1 MENLFLF
8 AIFTTILFVLI
19 KVVEMKY
26 LEKEM
31 KPLKYMVRDAVI
43 VFGSSLGAATATFYV
58 RGSFADFLNVVTEN
72 KVLNTDATLVFTDAP
87 GF

>member
-8 AIFTTILFVLI
+8 AIFTTALFVLFKI
-19 KVVEMKY
+19 VEMKY

-31 KPLKYMVRDAVI
+31 KPLKYLVRDAGMAFV
-43 VFGSSLGAATATFYV
+43 AAFSAGFASTYM
-58 RGSFADFLNVVTEN
+58 RGSVSDFLNVVTEN
-72 KVLNTDATLVFTDAP
+72 KVLTPDATQIFTDAP

>member
-8 AIFTTILFVLI
+8 AIFTTTIFVLLKI
-19 KVVEMKY
+19 VEMKY

-31 KPLKYMVRDAVI
+31 KPLKYVVRDAVM
-43 VFGSSLGAATATFYV
+43 VFTSAFGGAFIAFHMRTSL
-58 RGSFADFLNVVTEN
+58 SDFLNVVTEN
-72 KVLNTDATLVFTDAP
+72 KVLHTDATQVFTDAP

>member
-1 MENLFLF
+1 MENIFLF
-8 AIFTTILFVLI
+8 AIFTTSFFVVLKIL
-19 KVVEMKY
+19 EMNY

-72 KVLNTDATLVFTDAP
+72 KVLNTDATQIFTDAP